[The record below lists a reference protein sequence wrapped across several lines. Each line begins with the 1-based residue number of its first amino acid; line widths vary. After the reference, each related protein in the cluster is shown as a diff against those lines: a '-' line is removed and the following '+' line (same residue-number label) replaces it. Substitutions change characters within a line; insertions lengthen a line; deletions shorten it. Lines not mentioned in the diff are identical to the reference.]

1 MRLEVRADNVEAR
14 ALYAR
19 LGYRPIGSTL
29 AYYDDGMDAV
39 RMEKGLLAQDAG
51 S

>member
-1 MRLEVRADNVEAR
+1 MRLEVRADNVEAK
-14 ALYAR
+14 ALYTR
-19 LGYRPIGSTL
+19 LGYRPIGSQP

-39 RMEKGLLAQDAG
+39 RMEKRLLAQAAG